1 MLFYVVRRLLWT
13 PVLVLAVSFVTF
25 FLALYGP
32 GDPIQVLLGQHQD
45 PEIRARIAAQRGLD
59 RPFMEQYAR
68 YIWNAV
74 QGDLGESIKFRGQA
88 VAELLAGKIWTSA
101 KLGLVALVIG
111 LAVGIPLGLVVAN
124 KQGTWMDP
132 FVVSIALFFS
142 SLPVFITAPVL
153 LLAFVIWL
161 KLMPS
166 AGWAGDLADPRLIMP
181 ALVMALP
188 SISALVR
195 LMRASTLEVL
205 GQDFIRT
212 ARSKGLTEIAVQSR
226 HVARNALIPVITVVG
241 LSLGTLVEG
250 AFITETIFGIPGV
263 GRLAVDALFA
273 RDYPV
278 IMAMTLLIAVS
289 FVLANLLVD
298 IAYAFI
304 DPRIRY
310 S

>member
-1 MLFYVVRRLLWT
+1 MFFYIIRRLLWT
-13 PVLVLAVSFVTF
+13 PVLLLTVSFVTF

-32 GDPIQVLLGQHQD
+32 GDPIQVLLGQHQN

-59 RPFMEQYAR
+59 RPFHEQYAR
-68 YIWNAV
+68 YLWNAV
-74 QGDLGESIKFRGQA
+74 QGDLGESLKFRGQP

-101 KLGLVALVIG
+101 KLGMVALAIG

-124 KQGTWMDP
+124 KQGTWLDP

-153 LLAFVIWL
+153 LLVFVIWL
-161 KLMPS
+161 GLMPS
-166 AGWAGDLADPRLIMP
+166 AGWAGGLTDPRLVMP
-181 ALVMALP
+181 AIVMSLP
-188 SISALVR
+188 SIAGLVR
-195 LMRASTLEVL
+195 LMRASTLDVL
-205 GQDFIRT
+205 GQEFVRT

-263 GRLAVDALFA
+263 GRLAVDSLFA

-298 IAYAFI
+298 ITYAFI

-310 S
+310 Q

>member
-1 MLFYVVRRLLWT
+1 MFTYIVKRLLWT
-13 PVLVLAVSFVTF
+13 PFLLLAVSFITF
-25 FLALYGP
+25 FLSLYGP
-32 GDPIQVLLGQHQD
+32 GDPIQVLLGQHRD
-45 PEIRARIAAQRGLD
+45 PDVVARIKAQRGLD
-59 RPFMEQYAR
+59 RPFLEQYGR
-68 YIWNAV
+68 YIWSAV
-74 QGDLGESIKFRGQA
+74 NGDLGESIKFRGQP
-88 VAELLAGKIWTSA
+88 VGELLASKVWTSA
-101 KLGLVALVIG
+101 KLAVVALLIG
-111 LAVGIPLGLVVAN
+111 LAVGIPLGILVAN
-124 KQGTWMDP
+124 KQGTALDP
-132 FVVSIALFFS
+132 LVVSISLFFS
-142 SLPVFITAPVL
+142 SLPVFITAPFL
-153 LLAFVIWL
+153 LLVFVIWL

-166 AGWAGDLADPRLIMP
+166 AGWAGDMADPRLLLP

-188 SISALVR
+188 SISAIIR

-205 GQDFIRT
+205 GQEFVRA
-212 ARSKGLTEIAVQSR
+212 ARAKGLTEMAVQSR

-263 GRLAVDALFA
+263 GRLAVDSLFA

-289 FVLANLLVD
+289 FVTANLLVD
-298 IAYAFI
+298 IAYAFL

>member
-1 MLFYVVRRLLWT
+1 MFFYIIRRLLWT
-13 PVLVLAVSFVTF
+13 PVLLLTVSFVTF

-32 GDPIQVLLGQHQD
+32 GDPIQVLLGQHQN

-59 RPFMEQYAR
+59 RPFHEQYAR
-68 YIWNAV
+68 YLWNAV
-74 QGDLGESIKFRGQA
+74 QGDLGESLKFRGQP

-101 KLGLVALVIG
+101 KLGMVALAIG

-124 KQGTWMDP
+124 KQGTWLDP

-153 LLAFVIWL
+153 LLVFVIWL
-161 KLMPS
+161 GLMPS
-166 AGWAGDLADPRLIMP
+166 AGWAGGLTDPRLVMP
-181 ALVMALP
+181 AIVMSLP
-188 SISALVR
+188 SIAGLVR
-195 LMRASTLEVL
+195 LMRASTLDVL
-205 GQDFIRT
+205 GQEFVRT

-263 GRLAVDALFA
+263 GRLAVDSLFA

-310 S
+310 Q